1 MERLS
6 IKAKMFWCYLR
17 RLEDEELLK
26 STLTQKLGFLPE
38 EGPMSLVEKT
48 KEYLARGVIQNQTEL
63 IFRDQGMMEEV
74 STGLHEVLSEY
85 HILMQPVMIV
95 LQEEYM
101 KLVTNISMLEES
113 LTSFD
118 YDSILFRT

>member
-17 RLEDEELLK
+17 RLEDEDLLK

-38 EGPMSLVEKT
+38 EGPSGLVEKT

-74 STGLHEVLSEY
+74 STGLNEVLSEY